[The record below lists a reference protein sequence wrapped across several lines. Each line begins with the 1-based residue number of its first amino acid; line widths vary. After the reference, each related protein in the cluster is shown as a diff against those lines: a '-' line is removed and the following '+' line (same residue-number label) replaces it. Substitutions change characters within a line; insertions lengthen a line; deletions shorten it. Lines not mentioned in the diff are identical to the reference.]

1 MKQIQFVV
9 RGGLELGISKFQVRR
24 KTRGQSAERPNKNA
38 YEKNNY
44 QPPSTENLETD
55 EKISGDFSKNLEIDR
70 PPHKTMKLNLS
81 PPPLINIHQVHRQ
94 FTRSKGEKSVMMT

>member
-1 MKQIQFVV
+1 MNSGSPNFKS
-9 RGGLELGISKFQVRR
+9 GAKPL
-24 KTRGQSAERPNKNA
+24 GQSAERPNKNA

-44 QPPSTENLETD
+44 QPQSTENLETD
-55 EKISGDFSKNLEIDR
+55 EKISGDYSKNLEIDR